1 MLWLFG
7 GATLALF
14 LVLGAIDQRMWDE
27 GGPGI
32 VGFELAGSEEASRD
46 MLAEWGDEGRD
57 AARLSLWLDFPFLI
71 FYGAFFT
78 LAVAAVRDAARRLG
92 WRRLSMSGVVLL
104 PGLAALFD
112 ALENIGLL
120 LALGEHGGAV
130 APVAATV
137 CAAVKF
143 LLLFV
148 VDVYLVVGL
157 VRLAH
162 RRFRRP
168 TRIAL
173 AALALLVVALLAVN
187 TWAVE
192 RETED
197 AEADIGRIVELP
209 QGDIHVREDGDPR
222 KPPMLLIHGYAV
234 SMHWWDRVVP
244 QLAREHRV
252 IRLDLLGHGGS
263 EKPRNGYS
271 MEEQADVVATVLE
284 ELGVRRTAVVG
295 HSMGGIVATAVVER
309 HPGIVSRLMTIGT
322 PPDEPEPGPRVT
334 DRLAYVPVIGHAAWS
349 LINEDYVRSQVETT
363 SPPEIDL
370 PREITDDPSEVTYR
384 VFRES
389 SEGIADYWDEAPL
402 DERLADEGVP
412 LTVVVGE
419 EDEPE
424 EAEDFRRVP
433 GARISVLEGLGHSP
447 HVERPGR
454 TAELILDFARSPS
467 AARRER

>member
-1 MLWLFG
+1 MLWLLG
-7 GATLALF
+7 GATLVLF

-32 VGFELAGSEEASRD
+32 VGFELAGSEETSRD
-46 MLAEWGDEGRD
+46 ILAEWGSEGRD

-71 FYGAFFT
+71 SYGAFFT
-78 LAVAAVRDAARRLG
+78 LAVAAVRDAARRRG
-92 WRRLSMSGVVLL
+92 WRRLSTSGVVFL
-104 PGLAALFD
+104 PGLAAGFD

-120 LALGEHGGAV
+120 LALGEHGGEV
-130 APVAATV
+130 APLAATV

-162 RRFRRP
+162 ERFRRP
-168 TRIAL
+168 TRVVL
-173 AALALLVVALLAVN
+173 AVVALLVVALLAAN

-197 AEADIGRIVELP
+197 AKADIGRIIELP
-209 QGDIHVREDGDPR
+209 QRDIHVREDGDPSD
-222 KPPMLLIHGYAV
+222 PPLLLIHGYAV

-263 EKPRNGYS
+263 EKPRDGYS
-271 MEEQADVVATVLE
+271 MEEQADVVAAVLE
-284 ELGVRRTAVVG
+284 ELGVERAAVVG
-295 HSMGGIVATAVVER
+295 HSMGGIIATGVIER
-309 HPGIVSRLMTIGT
+309 HPGLVSRLMTIGT
-322 PPDEPEPGPRVT
+322 PPAKPEEGPSLT
-334 DRLAYVPVIGHAAWS
+334 DRLSYVPVIGHAGWALAS
-349 LINEDYVRSQVETT
+349 EDYVRLQVEST

-370 PREITDDPSEVTYR
+370 PRDISDDPSEVTYR

-389 SEGIADYWDEAPL
+389 SQGISDYWDEAPL

-412 LTVVVGE
+412 LIAVVGE

-433 GARISVLEGLGHSP
+433 GARVIVLEGLGHSP
-447 HVERPGR
+447 HVERPGP
-454 TAELILDFARSPS
+454 TAELILDFARSP
-467 AARRER
+467 